1 MPDDDDERETMT
13 HSLHQRLSLSLSQ
26 YINIISPLIQTP
38 HTTNTT
44 QQPPTSYDGLQTQQ
58 ERRHNPLH
66 SKRFWT
72 ETQQPNRER
81 ENDKPMMC
89 PKFWHTE
96 SHTTTDLVSISSLF
110 VLVIATVNI
119 IGTCCCCL
127 RLSSVSHASM
137 RPIALCPGLFP
148 SPGWPH
154 TAEQEQTNCLDGPS
168 T

>member
-1 MPDDDDERETMT
+1 MSDDDDERETIVQND
-13 HSLHQRLSLSLSQ
+13 LHTPSILS
-26 YINIISPLIQTP
+26 INHIHNLISPIQTP
-38 HTTNTT
+38 NTTNTT
-44 QQPPTSYDGLQTQQ
+44 RMTTQSAACQ
-58 ERRHNPLH
+58 MISDRQ
-66 SKRFWT
+66 SKDK
-72 ETQQPNRER
+72 QRER
-81 ENDKPMMC
+81 ENDKSMMS
-89 PKFWHTE
+89 PQFRQTE
-96 SHTTTDLVSISSLF
+96 SHTTTTDLLSISSLF